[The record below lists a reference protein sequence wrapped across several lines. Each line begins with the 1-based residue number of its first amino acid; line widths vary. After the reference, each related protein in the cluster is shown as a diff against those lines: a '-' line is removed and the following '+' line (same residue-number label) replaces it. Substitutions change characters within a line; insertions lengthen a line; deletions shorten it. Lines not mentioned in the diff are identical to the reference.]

1 MGWALNG
8 LGGILIT
15 ERVRFE
21 IHRHREEGHVK
32 TGVIL
37 PQAKKYQKPPQTGG
51 GKEDSPPEPLAFRL
65 LTSRTG
71 ERINFML
78 F

>member
-1 MGWALNG
+1 MDRVV
-8 LGGILIT
+8 GILIT
-15 ERVRFE
+15 ETVRFE
-21 IHRHREEGHVK
+21 IHRHGEEGHVK
-32 TGVIL
+32 TGVTL
-37 PQAKKYQKPPQTGG
+37 PQAKKCQKPPQTGG

-65 LTSRTG
+65 LTSGTG

>member
-1 MGWALNG
+1 MDRVV
-8 LGGILIT
+8 GILIT
-15 ERVRFE
+15 ETGRFE

-32 TGVIL
+32 TGVTL
-37 PQAKKYQKPPQTGG
+37 PQAKKCQKPPQTGG

-65 LTSRTG
+65 LTSGTG

>member
-1 MGWALNG
+1 MDRLV
-8 LGGILIT
+8 GILIT
-15 ERVRFE
+15 ETVRFE

-32 TGVIL
+32 TGVTL
-37 PQAKKYQKPPQTGG
+37 PQAKKCQKPPQTGG

-65 LTSRTG
+65 LTSGTG
-71 ERINFML
+71 EKIDFML

>member
-1 MGWALNG
+1 
-8 LGGILIT
+8 
-15 ERVRFE
+15 
-21 IHRHREEGHVK
+21 VK

-37 PQAKKYQKPPQTGG
+37 PQAKKCQKPPQTGG

-65 LTSRTG
+65 LTSRTNA
-71 ERINFML
+71 RINFML

>member
-1 MGWALNG
+1 MDRLV
-8 LGGILIT
+8 GILIT
-15 ERVRFE
+15 ETVRFE

-32 TGVIL
+32 TGVTL
-37 PQAKKYQKPPQTGG
+37 PQAKKCQKPPQTGG

-65 LTSRTG
+65 LTSGTG